1 MRNKRKRYRLD
12 DLLAEMPEGMPRDE
26 AWEAMGEVGAEVL
39 DEAPKRIGAL
49 KGKLQGPGDFDA
61 PSPEVESL
69 FGAMAGTVQWEGDIV
84 SPLDDDA
91 ASEVS
96 RKPR

>member
-1 MRNKRKRYRLD
+1 MRSKRKRYRLD
-12 DLLAEMPEGMPRDE
+12 DLLAEMPECMPRDE

-39 DEAPKRIGAL
+39 DDAPN
-49 KGKLQGPGDFDA
+49 A

-69 FGAMAGTVQWEGDIV
+69 FVAIAGTVLWEGNIV

-91 ASEVS
+91 ARELP